1 MLKRLNQP
9 KPQKRQFF
17 SKDQSGST
25 AIEFAMLAPLFLGL
39 IFSIFESGYFY
50 YQQAVIED
58 VANRAA
64 RTIRVG
70 AAPSASYQ
78 ASTTVGCQ
86 TGKDCFYQTICDPL
100 KWFGN
105 CSQNLAV
112 DVKTFNSFSDLNNDL
127 SSASCP
133 SDTNYDYN
141 LQAYEPGQELSIVRI
156 RVCYLVR
163 TFNPA
168 LGMKLSR
175 TSGNRRKIISVAI
188 IRNEPY
194 SDGTVD
200 TTL

>member
-1 MLKRLNQP
+1 MSKLFQNPLKKNKSGFR
-9 KPQKRQFF
+9 
-17 SKDQSGST
+17 KDQSGST

-58 VANRAA
+58 VANRAT

-78 ASTTVGCQ
+78 ASSSIGCQ
-86 TGKDCFYQTICDPL
+86 TGKDCFYQTICSPL
-100 KWFGN
+100 RWFGN
-105 CSQNLAV
+105 CSQNLSV
-112 DVKTFNSFSDLNNDL
+112 DVKTFNSFTELNNDL
-127 SSASCP
+127 TSASCP
-133 SDTNYDYN
+133 SDSTYDYN
-141 LQAYEPGQELSIVRI
+141 VQAYDPGQELSIVRV

-163 TFNPA
+163 TFNPG

-175 TSGNRRKIISVAI
+175 TSGNRRKVISVSI